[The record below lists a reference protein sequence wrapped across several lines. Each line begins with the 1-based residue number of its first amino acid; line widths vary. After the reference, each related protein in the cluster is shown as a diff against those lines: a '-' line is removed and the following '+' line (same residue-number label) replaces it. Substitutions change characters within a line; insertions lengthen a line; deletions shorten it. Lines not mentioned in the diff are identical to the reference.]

1 MAVKGAIESRIPLPR
16 RRGRHVSVPS
26 VELWPGMLEAVRTAL
41 ANAPAREALAGATE
55 LADQG
60 RATGARV

>member
-1 MAVKGAIESRIPLPR
+1 MAVKGAIDRIPLPR
-16 RRGRHVSVPS
+16 RRGRQVPVPT
-26 VELWPGMLEAVRTAL
+26 VELWPGMLGAVRIAL
-41 ANAPAREALAGATE
+41 ANVRARKALSGATE